1 MSPSQIEIG
10 LLLHTRHL
18 IRDGGSGSHLN
29 DLWKTAARADEMGF
43 DHLWVGDSPRLSMQ
57 DRAHADCLTVTAALA
72 ARTNKIRI
80 GTVPLI
86 LAMRNPVLTAH
97 GLATLDVISGAP
109 WSG

>member
-1 MSPSQIEIG
+1 MPPSQIEIG

-18 IRDGGSGSHLN
+18 IRDGGSGSHVSE
-29 DLWKTAARADEMGF
+29 LWKTAERADEMGF
-43 DHLWVGDSPRLSMQ
+43 DHLWVGDSPRLSLQ
-57 DRAHADCLTVTAALA
+57 DRAHADCLTITAALA

-97 GLATLDVISGAP
+97 SLASLGC
-109 WSG
+109 